1 MMTRS
6 LTFPGALSLLN
17 LRPIGNEPYSAFV
30 HQKGWLGHVVR
41 SEGDSDRRGESLC
54 PAARD
59 RESSGGKDGG
69 SFRVDLGEPAAG
81 LPSGNAKSLLST
93 CTKFDHFLW
102 AAHESGSPGRIGC
115 QFKHRGRSDHEN
127 KNLCRCVCSAPDHRL
142 YVPATRPC
150 PIEAT
155 GILSQ

>member
-1 MMTRS
+1 MWDAQLAALRKTSEWERAAFIKKGGWDTLS
-6 LTFPGALSLLN
+6 GLKETVTGAAKLCAQLLVT
-17 LRPIGNEPYSAFV
+17 EKV
-30 HQKGWLGHVVR
+30 
-41 SEGDSDRRGESLC
+41 
-54 PAARD
+54 PAAR
-59 RESSGGKDGG
+59 RRQLPGRSWRAGGW
-69 SFRVDLGEPAAG
+69 ST
-81 LPSGNAKSLLST
+81 SGNAKSLLST

-115 QFKHRGRSDHEN
+115 QFKHRGRSDDEN